1 MISAKKLR
9 LTIAAG
15 SCVVLTASGCA
26 FQGVNSLPLP
36 GAVGRG
42 PEASVY
48 RVEIANVATLEP
60 NSPVMMNDVVV
71 GSVRS
76 MAVEDW
82 HANVEFSVQ
91 PGVVVPA
98 NVVASIGQTSLLG
111 SMHLAL
117 NAPMGQQPEG
127 KLPPGATIPLNNAST
142 YPTTEQTLASLAT
155 VVNGGGLGQ
164 IGDVIHNFSGALNG
178 REDDVRNLLTRLD
191 TFVGTL
197 DRQRDNIVASIHAL
211 NKLASTFAGQRDTIT
226 RALEKIP
233 PALDVLIQE
242 RPRFTT
248 ALQKLGTFSD
258 TANQFVN
265 DSQAD
270 LVRNL
275 RNLEPA
281 IKALADVGPELAGV
295 LEYAGHFPFTQ
306 SFMDRAIRGDYYNLY
321 AVVDFTIPRLKRSLM
336 LGTRWEQE
344 GAQLV
349 PAPGDPPYL
358 NYTYDP
364 LKTGATP
371 PPDAIPPVPE
381 AAPADQAALPA
392 PQAPPPPPVYAGPIL
407 PATPPVPMTLP
418 GVPAPAEVPPPPPDA
433 PAPIFAG
440 PYAAQAGLAPVPA
453 PAPPVEP
460 VPPAPTTTEG
470 GG

>member
-1 MISAKKLR
+1 MISGKRLR
-9 LTIAAG
+9 LSLAAG
-15 SCVVLTASGCA
+15 ACVALTASGCA

-42 PEASVY
+42 PESNVY
-48 RVEIANVATLEP
+48 HVEIGNVATLEP

-76 MAVEDW
+76 MSVKDW
-82 HANVEFSVQ
+82 HADVEFSVQ

-111 SMHLAL
+111 SMHLAI
-117 NAPMGQQPEG
+117 NPPIGTQAKGN
-127 KLPPGATIPLNNAST
+127 LPPGSTIPLNNAST
-142 YPTTEQTLASLAT
+142 YPTTEQTLSSLAT

-164 IGDVIHNFSGALNG
+164 AGEIIHNFSAALNG
-178 REDDVRNLLTRLD
+178 RDTDFRNLLTRLD

-197 DRQRDNIVASIHAL
+197 DAQRDSIVSSIQSL
-211 NKLASTFAGQRDTIT
+211 NRLASTFAGQRDVIT

-233 PALDVLIQE
+233 PAMDVLIKE
-242 RPRFTT
+242 RPRLTT

-258 TANQFVN
+258 TANKLAN
-265 DSQAD
+265 ESQED

-281 IKALADVGPELAGV
+281 IAALADVGPELPNV
-295 LEYAGHFPFTQ
+295 LEFAAHYPFTQ
-306 SFMDRAIRGDYYNLY
+306 GFIDRDIRGDYFNLF
-321 AVVDFTIPRLKRSLM
+321 ATIDLTIPRLKRSLM

-349 PAPGDPPYL
+349 PAPGDPSWL

-364 LKTGATP
+364 LKTG
-371 PPDAIPPVPE
+371 VN
-381 AAPADQAALPA
+381 
-392 PQAPPPPPVYAGPIL
+392 
-407 PATPPVPMTLP
+407 
-418 GVPAPAEVPPPPPDA
+418 PPPPDA
-433 PAPIFAG
+433 FPPAPEPAPVDTAAAGPPPPYAGPVLPVVPQQPLAVAGGAPPPAVSSQPGQIFAG
-440 PYAAQAGLAPVPA
+440 PYAAQSNSQGAA
-453 PAPPVEP
+453 PAA
-460 VPPAPTTTEG
+460 PPAPTTG
-470 GG
+470 GGG

>member
-1 MISAKKLR
+1 MIRAKRLR
-9 LTIAAG
+9 LSIAAG
-15 SCVVLTASGCA
+15 SCVALTASGCA

-42 PEASVY
+42 PESSVY
-48 RVEIANVATLEP
+48 HVEIGNVATLEP

-76 MAVEDW
+76 MSVRDW
-82 HANVEFSVQ
+82 HADVEFSVQ

-111 SMHLAL
+111 SMHLAINPPL
-117 NAPMGQQPEG
+117 GKVAEG
-127 KLPPGATIPLNNAST
+127 SLPPGSTIPLNAAST
-142 YPTTEQTLASLAT
+142 YPTTEQTLSSLAT

-164 IGDVIHNFSGALNG
+164 AGEIIHNFSAALNG
-178 REDDVRNLLTRLD
+178 RDTDFRNLLTRLD

-197 DRQRDNIVASIHAL
+197 DAQRDSIVNSIQSL
-211 NKLASTFAGQRDTIT
+211 NRLASTFAGQRDVIT

-233 PALDVLIQE
+233 PAMDVLIKE
-242 RPRFTT
+242 RPRLTT

-258 TANQFVN
+258 TANKLAN
-265 DSQAD
+265 ESQED

-281 IKALADVGPELAGV
+281 LAALADVGPELPSV
-295 LEYAGHFPFTQ
+295 LEFAAHYPFTQ
-306 SFMDRAIRGDYYNLY
+306 GFIDRDIRGDYFNLF
-321 AVVDFTIPRLKRSLM
+321 ATIDLTIPRLKRSLM

-349 PAPGDPPYL
+349 PAPGDPSWL

-364 LKTGATP
+364 LKTG
-371 PPDAIPPVPE
+371 VN
-381 AAPADQAALPA
+381 
-392 PQAPPPPPVYAGPIL
+392 
-407 PATPPVPMTLP
+407 
-418 GVPAPAEVPPPPPDA
+418 PPPPDA
-433 PAPIFAG
+433 FPPAPASAPVDTTAEAGPPPPYAGPVLPVVPQQPLSVAGGARPPTVDKPGQIFAG
-440 PYAAQAGLAPVPA
+440 PYPAQADSPGPA
-453 PAPPVEP
+453 PTA
-460 VPPAPTTTEG
+460 PPAPTTG
-470 GG
+470 GGG

>member
-1 MISAKKLR
+1 MISAKRLR
-9 LTIAAG
+9 LSLAAG

-42 PEASVY
+42 AESSVY
-48 RVEIANVATLEP
+48 HVEIGNVATLEP

-76 MAVEDW
+76 MSVKDW
-82 HANVEFSVQ
+82 HADVEFSVE

-98 NVVASIGQTSLLG
+98 NVIASIGQTSLLG
-111 SMHLAL
+111 SMHLAI
-117 NAPMGQQPEG
+117 NPPAGAEAQG
-127 KLPPGATIPLNNAST
+127 ALPPGTTIPLNNAST
-142 YPTTEQTLASLAT
+142 YPTTEQTLSSLAA

-164 IGDVIHNFSGALNG
+164 IGDVIHNFSTAVNG
-178 REDDVRNLLTRLD
+178 REGDFRNLLTRLD

-197 DRQRDNIVASIHAL
+197 DAQRNNIVNSIQSL
-211 NKLASTFAGQRDTIT
+211 NRLAATFAGQRDVIT

-233 PALDVLIQE
+233 PAMDVLIKE
-242 RPRFTT
+242 RPRLTT

-258 TANQFVN
+258 TANQLAN

-281 IKALADVGPELAGV
+281 LKALADVGPKLAETV
-295 LEYAGHFPFTQ
+295 EFAAHFPFTQ
-306 SFMDRAIRGDYYNLY
+306 GFIDRDIRGDYFNLF
-321 AVVDFTIPRLKRSLM
+321 ATIDLTIPRLKRSLM

-344 GAQLV
+344 NAQLV
-349 PAPGDPPYL
+349 PAPGDPTYL

-364 LKTGATP
+364 LKTG
-371 PPDAIPPVPE
+371 VN
-381 AAPADQAALPA
+381 
-392 PQAPPPPPVYAGPIL
+392 
-407 PATPPVPMTLP
+407 
-418 GVPAPAEVPPPPPDA
+418 PPPPDA
-433 PAPIFAG
+433 FPSEPESATASEASPPPAYAG
-440 PYAAQAGLAPVPA
+440 PVLPVVPQQPMSVAGG
-453 PAPPVEP
+453 APPP
-460 VPPAPTTTEG
+460 SANSGDRDRFSPDLMVPNQIRRYRLLQPHQLRRQGVADRCSHVLSG
-470 GG
+470 LS